1 MNVFSRAGSVCVR
14 STAVIFASL
23 ALAAA
28 LDACTSG
35 QVGVQPDT
43 TVVNPANSTLNV
55 AVGTATLQTSGAPV
69 IGLNVV
75 ETFRQPNGLSGALLD
90 TPKITGPYNFVGE
103 TVNGGNANYI
113 SGTPPG
119 GDCNATT
126 FGCTGGAFGYGIA
139 PDNLIGPT
147 QAFAQY
153 SQPLLHERNGLN
165 TLLYYG
171 GPPIFPQT
179 TNGTYPTGFVGFSPG
194 FLTFDAAPVLGAY
207 DLDLRIPTGLNGHV
221 DVSKIA
227 QLTSLTPLPAL
238 IPLQPFADPANPGGL
253 LVDVNVPPGLL
264 EEWIFVSDFGGC
276 YPQTTLGTSQAFFT
290 LRSTQPGIQELTLP
304 PDLGPTTGGQQKTHT
319 ICTAADNQAATG
331 NPNATGDRYAIYA
344 AGFDYPAYAASYP
357 NSKAVSPPIAGANGQ
372 ADVTLSS
379 VQQFTYGT
387 EPTPSPSP

>member
-1 MNVFSRAGSVCVR
+1 VKAAIQLV
-14 STAVIFASL
+14 ASL
-23 ALAAA
+23 GLIAALA
-28 LDACTSG
+28 ACTSG
-35 QVGVQPDT
+35 QVGVQPAT
-43 TVVNPANSTLNV
+43 TVVNPANSTLDF

-75 ETFRQPNGLSGALLD
+75 ETFRQSNGLSGALVD

-147 QAFAQY
+147 QSFAQY
-153 SQPLLHERNGLN
+153 SQPLLHDRNGLN

-171 GPPIFPQT
+171 GPPAWPQV

-194 FLTFDAAPVLGAY
+194 FLTFDAAPVLGSY
-207 DLDLRIPTGLNGHV
+207 DLTLQIPTGLHSHV
-221 DVSKIA
+221 EVSKVA
-227 QLTSLTPLPAL
+227 QLTSLTALPVL
-238 IPLQPFADPANPGGL
+238 IPLQPFADPDNPGGL
-253 LVDVNVPPGLL
+253 KIDVNVPVGLS
-264 EEWIFVSDFGGC
+264 EEWVFVSDFGQC

-290 LRSTQPGIQELTLP
+290 VRSTQAGIQELTLP
-304 PDLGPTTGGQQKTHT
+304 PDLGPSTGQKTTHT

-331 NPNATGDRYAIYA
+331 NPNATGDRYSIYA
-344 AGFDYPAYAASYP
+344 AGFDYPAYAAAYP
-357 NSKAVSPPIAGANGQ
+357 QSNAVSPPITGPNGQ

-387 EPTPSPSP
+387 EPTPGP